1 MSDRLRLCLF
11 VPAALAFAAGLLWG
25 LHGLPGFG
33 RYPGPYGDV
42 INAVAVGERHLTN
55 MATAVNFDY
64 RAFDTLG
71 EEYILFAAVTG
82 LALLLRQARDEIEDE
97 PRQYA
102 SDRRVPRRADDLRW
116 LGLLLTGATVLF
128 GAYVVYHAHLTPG
141 GAFQG
146 GTILGTACLLVYL
159 AVGYQEFKAVSP
171 KLMLDAGEAA
181 GAGGYA
187 LIGFATMLAGGYF
200 LLNALPLG
208 QTGNLL
214 SAGTVPVINLAVG
227 LEVAAGFVLVFAEF
241 LKDTRKPTENKGP

>member
-1 MSDRLRLCLF
+1 MSDRLRLCVF
-11 VPAALAFAAGLLWG
+11 VPAALVFAAGLLWG

-42 INAVAVGERHLTN
+42 INAVAVDERHLTN

-82 LALLLRQARDEIEDE
+82 LALLLRQGRGEIEDE
-97 PRQYA
+97 PREYA
-102 SDRRVPRRADDLRW
+102 SDRAVSPRSDDLRW

-128 GAYVVYHAHLTPG
+128 GVYVVYHAHLTPG
-141 GAFQG
+141 GGFQG
-146 GTILGTACLLVYL
+146 GAILGTACLLVYL
-159 AVGYQEFKAVSP
+159 AVGYREFKGVSP
-171 KLMLDAGEAA
+171 KIMLNICEAV

-200 LLNALPLG
+200 LVNTLPLG
-208 QTGNLL
+208 TTGTLL
-214 SAGTVPVINLAVG
+214 SAGMVPVINLLVG
-227 LEVAAGFVLVFAEF
+227 LEVASGFVLVFAEF
-241 LKDTRKPTENKGP
+241 LKDTRKPSETKGP